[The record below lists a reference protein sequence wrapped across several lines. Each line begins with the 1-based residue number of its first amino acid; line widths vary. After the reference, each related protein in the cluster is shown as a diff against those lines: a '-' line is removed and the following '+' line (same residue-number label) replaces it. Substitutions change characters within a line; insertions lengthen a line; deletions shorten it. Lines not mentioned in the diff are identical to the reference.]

1 MFEYEDSF
9 SPVAT
14 DTSTRILIALTLY
27 YEKEG
32 RVSQLWDVESELLH
46 PNIPV
51 EMIVECPEVIVDLGT
66 NMKGFLEEYYILLRK
81 SMYGNVDADLLWL
94 RLLAKYLINKCNPK
108 ISNTNS

>member
-32 RVSQLWDVESELLH
+32 QVSQLWDVESELLH

-51 EMIVECPEVIVDLGT
+51 YMFMEWPEGIMDLGIII
-66 NMKGFLEEYYILLRK
+66 NEFL
-81 SMYGNVDADLLWL
+81 
-94 RLLAKYLINKCNPK
+94 
-108 ISNTNS
+108 